1 MNKQSIIAVIV
12 TMGISLSAQAEE
24 ALTGCAAKRYNIEQQ
39 IRQAETHENSYRV
52 KGLKKAYAE
61 VVATCTDASLT
72 KECEAD
78 VLKKQQKVIERE
90 QELQEANASGRA
102 DKIAKKQAKLNESRG
117 RLAGSRSRATK
128 INVIKLSSSYKSAKK

>member
-1 MNKQSIIAVIV
+1 MKNQSIIAVIV

-61 VVATCTDASLT
+61 IVATCTDASLT
-72 KECEAD
+72 KEREAD

-102 DKIAKKQAKLNESRG
+102 DKIAKKQAKLNESRAD
-117 RLAGSRSRATK
+117 LQEAEAE
-128 INVIKLSSSYKSAKK
+128 LKK